1 MTPVEATSTEQSI
14 PLTHRAV
21 LAMSVPIILS
31 NITTP
36 LVGAVDTAVVG
47 QLGDAALLGG
57 VAIGAVL
64 FQLLFW
70 SFGFLRM
77 GTSGLTAQA
86 FGAGDTSEIAA
97 TLERALLVAVALGLG
112 LIVLQRPIG
121 LLTLPLVGGSAEL
134 QAAARTY
141 YDWRI
146 WAAPFVFVN
155 YALLGWFIGLG
166 EAGRAFALQLLLD
179 LVNIGVSIWL
189 VLGLKWG
196 VAGAGAAALAAE
208 AVASAAG
215 LALAFAEL
223 SARGGRASR
232 AAILASEKLKRLFAV
247 NRDIMIRTLCLLIA
261 FASFTS
267 LGARTGDVALAA
279 NGVLFDLFGIAAYF
293 LDGFANAAEVF
304 VGQAIGARQRP
315 RIFDAIWMTSLWAG
329 ALSLFAA
336 LLLWRWGGAA
346 IDLMTTSPDVRAAAR
361 TYLPWCALTPLAGF
375 AAFQL
380 DGIFIGATRGP
391 DMRNMMLISLA
402 VFLGLAAILMPAY
415 GNHGLWLALIL
426 FFLVRAIT
434 LGSRLPALVRD
445 ALG

>member
-1 MTPVEATSTEQSI
+1 MTPVEETSTEQSI
-14 PLTHRAV
+14 PLTPRAV

-70 SFGFLRM
+70 SFGFQRM

-121 LLTLPLVGGSAEL
+121 LLTLPLVGGSAEV

-293 LDGFANAAEVF
+293 STVS
-304 VGQAIGARQRP
+304 QMQPRCSWARP
-315 RIFDAIWMTSLWAG
+315 SAPGSA
-329 ALSLFAA
+329 
-336 LLLWRWGGAA
+336 
-346 IDLMTTSPDVRAAAR
+346 P
-361 TYLPWCALTPLAGF
+361 
-375 AAFQL
+375 AFS
-380 DGIFIGATRGP
+380 TRSG
-391 DMRNMMLISLA
+391 
-402 VFLGLAAILMPAY
+402 
-415 GNHGLWLALIL
+415 
-426 FFLVRAIT
+426 
-434 LGSRLPALVRD
+434 
-445 ALG
+445 

>member
-1 MTPVEATSTEQSI
+1 MTPVEETSTEQSI

-121 LLTLPLVGGSAEL
+121 LLTLPLVGGSAEV

-223 SARGGRASR
+223 SARGGTGQPRRHSGVRKTQTVVRRQPRHHDKDALPPDRFCQLHLPWRPHWRCGAGGQRRAVR
-232 AAILASEKLKRLFAV
+232 P
-247 NRDIMIRTLCLLIA
+247 IRHRGL
-261 FASFTS
+261 
-267 LGARTGDVALAA
+267 
-279 NGVLFDLFGIAAYF
+279 F